1 MFKSSNS
8 FVGYEYSL
16 IASAMEKDSPNKRYF
31 LLILFL
37 LGLPLMPSKLHAFVL
52 SETISNVWSNMW
64 SGVT

>member
-16 IASAMEKDSPNKRYF
+16 IAFAMDTDSLDKRCFF
-31 LLILFL
+31 LIVFL

-52 SETISNVWSNMW
+52 GATISNVWSN
-64 SGVT
+64 V